1 MERTISI
8 SMGKGSL
15 NHNNRNFVAKNVDK
29 DRITDNV
36 IFIKENLKN
45 VYHLLFD
52 DALREYNDKQKR
64 NDRKISDYYEKIRQS
79 KQEKLFYE
87 VIVQI
92 GNKDD
97 MGITDNKE
105 MAELA
110 KTILSDY
117 IREFQERNPHLH
129 VFNAV
134 LHMDEATP
142 HLHIDFVPFIA
153 DSRRGLKVRNTLKG
167 ALEKQGFVGEGR
179 RNSEWSKW
187 AESEKQALAD
197 VMERYKIR
205 WKQLGTKNEHLS
217 VYDFKKKKRKEEV
230 QELDRVIDAK
240 NKEITDKEE
249 KNVELAR
256 DISEKKETI
265 DKIDVIIHDKELDVT
280 AVQILKD
287 VESEKLDKL
296 SIKRR
301 EVEETIVNLNTQVA
315 EVRDEIGQLGD
326 ERSAIKDEIDN
337 MSNRKDNLTKKLDD
351 LEFERFSKEFYIAGL
366 KDENEKMQKEINNKQ
381 AVLDEIETEIVSKQ
395 NSIDELKEEIRRG
408 ENELEGMVDGLIE
421 AQEESEKC
429 KKELA
434 GYHDEMSRIERE
446 NQRMIYKENELN
458 SPEWSLAKPAR
469 FMSAM
474 DFFQNVALPLVEKL
488 KNVIRSLYREV
499 IALRNKVKEVDD
511 YYEYK
516 EKTTEYVVKLRME
529 NEQLKQTQDA
539 YENVKTA
546 IGEEELKRLENIG
559 RQQRLGLHVVGE
571 YGMLDKVK
579 RR

>member
-15 NHNNRNFVAKNVDK
+15 NHNNRNFVAKNIDK
-29 DRITDNV
+29 ERITDNV

-52 DALREYNDKQKR
+52 DALKEYNDKQKR

-117 IREFQERNPHLH
+117 MREFQERNPHLH

-142 HLHIDFVPFIA
+142 HLHIDFVPFIS
-153 DSRRGLKVRNTLKG
+153 DSKRGLRVRNTLKG

-187 AESEKQALAD
+187 AESEKQVLAD
-197 VMERYKIR
+197 VMERYEIR

-301 EVEETIVNLNTQVA
+301 EVEEKIENLNTQVA
-315 EVRDEIGQLGD
+315 EVKDEIGQLGNQ
-326 ERSAIKDEIDN
+326 KN
-337 MSNRKDNLTKKLDD
+337 
-351 LEFERFSKEFYIAGL
+351 YIAGL
-366 KDENEKMQKEINNKQ
+366 KDENEKMQKEISNKQ
-381 AVLDEIETEIVSKQ
+381 AVLEEIETEIVSKQ

-434 GYHDEMSRIERE
+434 SYHDEMSRIERE

-458 SPEWSLAKPAR
+458 SPEWSLAKPSR
-469 FMSAM
+469 FMSAV

-516 EKTTEYVVKLRME
+516 EKTTECLVKLRME
-529 NEQLKQTQDA
+529 NEELKHSREA

-559 RQQRLGLHVVGE
+559 RRKRLGLHVVGE
-571 YGMLDKVK
+571 YGILDKVK